1 MSAFRRPSEHAP
13 VGDAIPFAHDGEYHL
28 FFLSAPSDD
37 SSWLHWRT
45 RDFVTWDELPIAVAA
60 TESDGAAWTGS
71 VIERDGVFHLF
82 YTGSLAGSP
91 TPQTVCRATSRDL
104 VTFVRDVASNPVLVP
119 DAALYE
125 TGDWRD
131 PFVFFNPDEGL
142 YWMLVAARRSVGPH
156 ARRGCLALATSP
168 DLEVWTL
175 EPEPIYEPGNT
186 FCPECPEMF
195 KLGDTWY
202 LVYSRFSE
210 YAATVYRVADSPRGP
225 WRTPEHDALDGRRWY
240 AAKSLPLSDGER
252 RVFFGWIADRVGSS
266 DRGAWRWGGDF
277 AVPRTVSSSASGSL
291 DVGLPE
297 GIEATLGERIEV
309 RGGDGLTL
317 GSVGRT
323 EHVFVDLPEPTITN
337 GYVLDCVLRPT
348 ADTPEFGLLF
358 RMDDELAG
366 YAVTFDRGRR
376 TISLVAWPQPA
387 SPPWSESVGYATVVE
402 PDGPRLVEMPLNSFA
417 ETLRCRLV
425 VQDSLFE
432 LYVNDSVAISY
443 RIYDRAAH
451 ELGFYASDGRLR
463 IENSDREAVPEQP
476 TRDN

>member
-1 MSAFRRPSEHAP
+1 MKAS
-13 VGDAIPFAHDGEYHL
+13 
-28 FFLSAPSDD
+28 
-37 SSWLHWRT
+37 
-45 RDFVTWDELPIAVAA
+45 
-60 TESDGAAWTGS
+60 TGCWWQH
-71 VIERDGVFHLF
+71 V
-82 YTGSLAGSP
+82 
-91 TPQTVCRATSRDL
+91 ATS
-104 VTFVRDVASNPVLVP
+104 AH
-119 DAALYE
+119 
-125 TGDWRD
+125 
-131 PFVFFNPDEGL
+131 
-142 YWMLVAARRSVGPH
+142 MLVGAVWRSP
-156 ARRGCLALATSP
+156 TSP

-309 RGGDGLTL
+309 GEGTVSRSARWVVPSTSSLISPSRRSPTDTCWIACCGQPLTHRSSDCC
-317 GSVGRT
+317 SV
-323 EHVFVDLPEPTITN
+323 
-337 GYVLDCVLRPT
+337 
-348 ADTPEFGLLF
+348 
-358 RMDDELAG
+358 MDDELAG

-387 SPPWSESVGYATVVE
+387 SPPWSESVGYASVVE

-443 RIYDRAAH
+443 RVYDRAAH

-463 IENSDREAVPEQP
+463 IESSDREAVPEQP
-476 TRDN
+476 TRDS